1 LDHDGRKYQMPLREG
16 GTGLGKPL
24 KMITT
29 PVRDEIPIVVASL
42 GHKSVEM
49 AAAITAG
56 GHTAPT

>member
-1 LDHDGRKYQMPLREG
+1 MPLREG

-56 GHTAPT
+56 GHTAPA